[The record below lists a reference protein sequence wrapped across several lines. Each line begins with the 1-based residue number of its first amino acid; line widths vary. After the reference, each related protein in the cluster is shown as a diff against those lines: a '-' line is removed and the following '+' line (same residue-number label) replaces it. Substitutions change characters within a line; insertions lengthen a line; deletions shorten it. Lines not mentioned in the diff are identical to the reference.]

1 MIASKRFIWLHVPK
15 TGGHTVQAALKA
27 AGVELTP
34 EEIAHEGLRQR
45 ELRDPAFAVGDR
57 VVVAGL
63 RRLPHWILSRVHYE
77 ASRAPYRLVSR
88 EMLLRGEFFERS
100 GEINRADDYAAVF
113 DDPRIT
119 RWVRLENLQEDFVRH
134 FGDLLDGR
142 VRLAA
147 RKLRR
152 FINPTYV
159 SYIKDPRFFFTLD
172 ELKALY
178 AANPVWAELE
188 RRAYGGLW
196 RPAETTR
203 TSPAP
208 LTQIS
213 AG

>member
-15 TGGHTVQAALKA
+15 TGGHTVHAALKA
-27 AGVELTP
+27 SGADIGEGDIP
-34 EEIAHEGLRQR
+34 HEGLAQR
-45 ELRDPAFAVGDR
+45 EARDPDFVVGDR
-57 VVVAGL
+57 VVVAGI

-77 ASRAPYRLVSR
+77 ASRAPYRLINR
-88 EMLLRGEFFERS
+88 EMLLRGEFYERG
-100 GEINRADDYAAVF
+100 GEINRADDYAGVF

-119 RWVRLENLQEDFVRH
+119 RWIRLEHLQDDFVRH

-152 FINPTYV
+152 LTNPTYV
-159 SYIKDPRFFFTLD
+159 SYIKDPRFFFTPGEVED
-172 ELKALY
+172 LY
-178 AANPVWAELE
+178 AANPVWAALE

-196 RPAETTR
+196 RPAEPPR
-203 TSPAP
+203 LAAP
-208 LTQIS
+208 SIGQLS